1 MNPFTANLSAWAI
14 TNRALVTFTM
24 IVAIVAGAWSYL
36 HLGRSED
43 PPFTVKAMIV
53 QAQWPGATM
62 DDTISQLTDR
72 LEKKLQEV
80 PNLDYLRSF
89 TLPGK
94 TTVMVVLKDSTPP
107 RAVPDSWYQVRKK
120 MEDIRATLPRGTLG
134 PFFNDEFGDTFGII
148 YGFTADG
155 FTHRELRDHV
165 ETVRSRL
172 LQVPDVAKI
181 EVIGAQDERLYLEF
195 SLQTLSGLGI
205 DRLALI
211 QALQAQNAVTPAGVV
226 RTPHETIA
234 LRVSGGFTSEEDL
247 RRVNFVFNGRI
258 FRLTDLGV
266 VKRTYADPPQP
277 MFRVNGEPALGLGI
291 SMREGGDVLAV
302 GRNIRQAMAEVA
314 TGLPVGIE
322 TRLVSNQPEVVN
334 HAVGDFMK
342 TLWEAIAIVMAVS
355 LLSLGLRAGTV
366 VALSIPLV
374 LAVVFVVMDVFGIDL
389 QRVSLGALIIALGLL
404 VDDAM
409 ITVESMVSKLE
420 DGYDKAKAAIYA
432 YDHTH
437 FPMGTGTLVTII
449 GFLPI
454 GFAKSAAGEYTFSLF
469 AVVAIALVVSWFV
482 AAIYAPLIG
491 VVLLSDKAARPAHK
505 QPARLARGFRH
516 VVETAM
522 RWRWA
527 TVGVTLALFGLALA
541 GAGLI
546 PQQFFPP
553 SDRNELVVDLKLPQN
568 ASIRATDRTT
578 AQLEAALKDDPDV
591 ASFSSYVGQ
600 GAVRFYLPLNVQL
613 PNDFFAQTVVITRDL
628 AARERVRARL
638 EQLFANDLPEAIARI
653 YPLELGPPVGWPVQ
667 YRISGPN
674 LEKLRDQAHRLAQ
687 VMGANPSLRKINF
700 DWIEPGKSLHINV
713 DQDQARLLGVSSQVL
728 AETLNTVVSGAL
740 VTQMRDDIYLVDV
753 LARAR
758 EEERVSLAT
767 LKTLQ
772 VPLPDGN
779 TVPLMQ
785 VASIGFGQ
793 EYPLIWRRNRQ
804 PTLTVQA
811 EVVGSVQPA
820 TVVQQLAPRIA
831 ELNNSLPAGYHITLG
846 GAAEESTRS
855 QLSVVAVLPLM
866 LLLMLTVLMVQ
877 LRSFQRLFLVLSV
890 APLGLIGVV
899 AAMLAS
905 GKPLGFVALLG
916 VVALIGM
923 IVRNSVV
930 LVVQIEEEIAAG
942 KHPWDA
948 VLDATLNRTR
958 PILLT
963 AAAAVLGMVP
973 IAPTVFWGPM
983 AYAIMG
989 GLTGATVL
997 TLVFLPALYVLWFRV
1012 KEPTVAVA
1020 EQMPQLAL
1028 AA

>member
-14 TNRALVTFTM
+14 GNRALVTFTM
-24 IVAIVAGAWSYL
+24 IAAIVAGAWSYL

-80 PNLDYLRSF
+80 PNLDFLRSF

-94 TTVMVVLKDSTPP
+94 STVIVVLKDATPP

-165 ETVRSRL
+165 EGVRSRL

-205 DRLALI
+205 DRQALI

-247 RRVNFVFNGRI
+247 RRVNFAFNGRI

-266 VKRTYADPPQP
+266 VKRTSADPPQP
-277 MFRVNGEPALGLGI
+277 MFRVNGEPAVGLGI
-291 SMREGGDVLAV
+291 SMREGGDVLAL
-302 GRNIRQAMAEVA
+302 GRNIRRAMAEIA
-314 TGLPVGIE
+314 AELPIGIE
-322 TRLVSNQPEVVN
+322 TRLVSNQPEVVD

-355 LLSLGLRAGTV
+355 LLTLGLRAGTV

-374 LAVVFVVMDVFGIDL
+374 LAVVFVAMQFLGIDL

-409 ITVESMVSKLE
+409 ITVESMVSRLE
-420 DGYDKAKAAIYA
+420 EGYDKAKAAIYA

-437 FPMGTGTLVTII
+437 FPMGTGTLVTIL

-491 VVLLSDKAARPAHK
+491 VVLLSDKAARPAHAE
-505 QPARLARGFRH
+505 PGRLARGFRH

-527 TVGVTLALFGLALA
+527 TVGVTLALFLLAVA
-541 GAGLI
+541 GARLI
-546 PQQFFPP
+546 PQQFFPA
-553 SDRNELVVDLKLPQN
+553 SDRNELVVDLRLPQN
-568 ASIRATDRTT
+568 ASIRATERAT
-578 AQLEAALKDDPDV
+578 AQLEDALKSDPDV

-613 PNDFFAQTVVITRDL
+613 PNDFFAQTVVVAKGL
-628 AARERVRARL
+628 QARERVRARL
-638 EQLFANDLPEAIARI
+638 ERMFADGFAEAVARI

-667 YRISGPN
+667 YRISGPS
-674 LEKLRDQAHRLAQ
+674 LEKLRDQAYRLAQ
-687 VMGANPSLRKINF
+687 VMGENPSLRKINF

-740 VTQMRDDIYLVDV
+740 VTQMRDGIYLVDV

-793 EYPLIWRRNRQ
+793 EYPLIWRRDRQ

-820 TVVQQLAPRIA
+820 TVAQQLAPRIA
-831 ELNNSLPAGYHITLG
+831 DLNKTLPPGYEIALG
-846 GAAEESTRS
+846 GAPEESARS
-855 QLSVVAVLPLM
+855 QLSVIAVLPLM
-866 LLLMLTVLMVQ
+866 LVLMLAVLMVQ
-877 LRSFQRLFLVLSV
+877 LRSFQRMFLVLSV

-899 AAMLAS
+899 GAMLAS

-916 VVALIGM
+916 VVALVGM

-930 LVVQIEEEIAAG
+930 LVVQIEEQIAAG
-942 KHPWDA
+942 QHPWNA
-948 VLDATLNRTR
+948 VLDATMNRSR

-963 AAAAVLGMVP
+963 AAAAVLGMIP

-1012 KEPTVAVA
+1012 KEPVAVA
-1020 EQMPQLAL
+1020 EQPPELAL